1 MNIPE
6 IPPTR
11 TNDTPKEI
19 AQEVKMLRLWACQV
33 HAILK
38 ETVGSDLI
46 VSRYERVLEHH
57 QERIATIEA
66 SHNELKKS
74 LAFWK
79 DLMDKG
85 NPDASE

>member
-11 TNDTPKEI
+11 TNDTPKEM
-19 AQEVKMLRLWACQV
+19 AQEVKALRQWIGQV
-33 HAILK
+33 FMILK
-38 ETVGSDLI
+38 ETVGTDDTIGRMERTLE
-46 VSRYERVLEHH
+46 RY

-85 NPDASE
+85 TDHASK